1 MHSLD
6 ERPHDVGYD
15 FWTEI
20 KGALSSLYE
29 KKRDKKKK
37 KKRVSRCLGL
47 YTLCVSLSR
56 VLCEED
62 DFENDESSANNTY

>member
-37 KKRVSRCLGL
+37 KKSLEMFRVL
-47 YTLCVSLSR
+47 YTMCVSLAR
-56 VLCEED
+56 FV
-62 DFENDESSANNTY
+62 

>member
-29 KKRDKKKK
+29 KKREKKRKKKSLEMF
-37 KKRVSRCLGL
+37 RVL
-47 YTLCVSLSR
+47 YTMCVSLSL
-56 VLCEED
+56 VFCV
-62 DFENDESSANNTY
+62 

>member
-29 KKRDKKKK
+29 KKRE
-37 KKRVSRCLGL
+37 KKRVPRCLGF

>member
-29 KKRDKKKK
+29 KKREKKKSLDMF
-37 KKRVSRCLGL
+37 RVL
-47 YTLCVSLSR
+47 YTMCVSLSL
-56 VLCEED
+56 VFCV
-62 DFENDESSANNTY
+62 